1 MQFFNKTNI
10 EFVNRRKSA
19 FILSIVIIVVG
30 LASMIVRGGLNYGI
44 DFTGGVSLELDLTP
58 EAGDTAIEA
67 DELRDALKK
76 NDIKDAEI
84 QTISQNDRIIYL
96 VKTQGTQTK
105 NEDLIKALQESFPG
119 NDDEETFIIDNTDR
133 TIEAKFNKEPSK
145 AAIKKMLVKNGFA
158 NAKYVINPDNKKIVS
173 ITTESTSDEGNRIVS
188 IVKKEFPKF
197 AKNDDLI
204 RMQDTVGPKI
214 GSELKGKAFLAIIYS
229 LLGIIIYIWWRFEFT
244 YGIAAVIALFHDVL
258 ITLGL
263 FSIFDKE
270 ISLTIVAALLT
281 IVGYSLNDTIVVFD
295 RIRENFRNS
304 RKDTFD
310 RIINKSIND
319 TISRTIITSLTT
331 FVVVLSLFIFGGNVI
346 HDFAFAIII
355 GVVVGTYSSIF
366 IASPILVEH
375 YQRQHNKT
383 TKK

>member
-1 MQFFNKTNI
+1 
-10 EFVNRRKSA
+10 
-19 FILSIVIIVVG
+19 
-30 LASMIVRGGLNYGI
+30 
-44 DFTGGVSLELDLTP
+44 
-58 EAGDTAIEA
+58 
-67 DELRDALKK
+67 
-76 NDIKDAEI
+76 
-84 QTISQNDRIIYL
+84 
-96 VKTQGTQTK
+96 
-105 NEDLIKALQESFPG
+105 
-119 NDDEETFIIDNTDR
+119 
-133 TIEAKFNKEPSK
+133 
-145 AAIKKMLVKNGFA
+145 
-158 NAKYVINPDNKKIVS
+158 
-173 ITTESTSDEGNRIVS
+173 
-188 IVKKEFPKF
+188 
-197 AKNDDLI
+197 
-204 RMQDTVGPKI
+204 MQDTVGPKI